1 MLANRCLVII
11 QKSTVK
17 NFLHIFCLTLNIAVI
32 KIAPVSKKGRSST
45 FPCSH
50 LTMSRPEIHTV

>member
-17 NFLHIFCLTLNIAVI
+17 NSLHIFCLTLNIAVI

-50 LTMSRPEIHTV
+50 LTMS